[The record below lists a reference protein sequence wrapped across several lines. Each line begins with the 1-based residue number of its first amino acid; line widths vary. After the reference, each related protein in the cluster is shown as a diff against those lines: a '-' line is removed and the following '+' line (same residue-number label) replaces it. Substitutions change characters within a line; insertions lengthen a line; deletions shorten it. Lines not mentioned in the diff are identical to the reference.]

1 MSARER
7 ADAGAA
13 TSRGPSDGSRPVGH
27 VVVSLPSH
35 SMPARLLERHAS
47 HLPALE
53 HRALLDGLVTAHDPA
68 ARVIVVTSREPA
80 PEVLDHYA
88 RLARPD
94 DPDDARRR
102 VTCLVVPD
110 DGPRGIAAKLLDR
123 PDLLDRLRRQV
134 GATPAVM
141 EPWNVTDDELAVAQ
155 ALGIPVNGGPAELWP
170 LGFKSASRRL
180 FRECDV
186 AVPVGVEDVRSSDE
200 VAAAVR
206 TILRERPIVERVVV
220 KLDNSGA
227 GEGNLVIRVRDDEGR
242 PLPGHALVAALA
254 QLSPPA
260 FLRDLSL
267 GGVVEEMVSG
277 EVVGSPSAQVEIG
290 PDGRVVV
297 RSTHEQLLGGEDGQ
311 VFVGSRFPADVEHAA
326 EVATQAQAV
335 ARRLA
340 GRGAVGWLSVDFVV
354 VRGTGGRRLVAVDL
368 NLRKGGTSHSYAA
381 LRHLAPG
388 RYDAGSGRW
397 LADDG
402 GERHYRSGDDVE
414 VGRGVAAGRVI
425 AALEAAGL
433 AFDPVVRTGVV
444 LHMFPSLD
452 HRGTVGATA
461 IGRTADEAEH
471 LFAAASAVLR
481 PA

>member
-7 ADAGAA
+7 ADVAA
-13 TSRGPSDGSRPVGH
+13 APSPDPSDGSPCHDH

-68 ARVIVVTSREPA
+68 ARVVVVTSSEPA

-134 GATPAVM
+134 GATPAVI

-155 ALGIPVNGGPAELWP
+155 ALGVPLNGGPAELWP

-186 AVPVGVEDVRSSDE
+186 AVPVGVEAVRSSDE
-200 VAAAVR
+200 VAVAVR
-206 TILRERPIVERVVV
+206 TILRERPLVERVVV

-227 GEGNLVIRVRDDEGR
+227 GEGNLVLPVREDEGR
-242 PLPGHALVAALA
+242 PLPDEALVAALA
-254 QLSPPA
+254 RLSPPA

-267 GGVVEEMVSG
+267 GGVVEELVTG

-290 PDGRVVV
+290 RDGEVVV
-297 RSTHEQLLGGEDGQ
+297 RATHEQLLGGEDGQ
-311 VFVGSRFPADVEHAA
+311 VFIGSRFPADAAHAA
-326 EVATQAQAV
+326 EVATQAAAV

-340 GRGAVGWLSVDFVV
+340 ERGAVGWLSVDFVAA
-354 VRGTGGRRLVAVDL
+354 RGAGGRTLVAVDL

-388 RYDAGSGRW
+388 VYETQSGRW

-402 GERHYRSGDDVE
+402 GERHYRSSDDVE
-414 VGRGVAAGRVI
+414 VGRGVTAARVI

-433 AFDPVVRTGVV
+433 AFDPVARTGVV

-452 HRGTVGATA
+452 DRGTVGATA
-461 IGRTADEAEH
+461 IGRTAEEAER
-471 LFAAASAVLR
+471 LFDAASAALR
-481 PA
+481 TA

>member
-1 MSARER
+1 MSVPARP
-7 ADAGAA
+7 D
-13 TSRGPSDGSRPVGH
+13 GPPSGEH

-53 HRALLDGLVTAHDPA
+53 HRALLDGLLTAHDPA
-68 ARVIVVTSREPA
+68 ARVVVVTSSEPA

-134 GATPAVM
+134 GATPAVI
-141 EPWNVTDDELAVAQ
+141 EPWNVTVDEVAVAQ
-155 ALGIPVNGGPAELWP
+155 ALGVPLNGGPAELWP

-180 FRECDV
+180 FREAGV
-186 AVPVGVEDVRSSDE
+186 PVPVGVEDVRGLDE

-206 TILRERPIVERVVV
+206 AILREAPQLERVVV

-227 GEGNLVIRVRDDEGR
+227 GEGNLVLTVRDDEGR
-242 PLPGHALVAALA
+242 PMPDDALVAALTRLA
-254 QLSPPA
+254 PA
-260 FLRDLSL
+260 TFLRDLSL
-267 GGVVEEMVSG
+267 GGVVEEMVTG
-277 EVVGSPSAQVEIG
+277 EVVSSPSAQVEITRHG
-290 PDGRVVV
+290 EVVV
-297 RSTHEQLLGGEDGQ
+297 RSTHEQLLGGLDGQ
-311 VFVGSRFPADVEHAA
+311 VFVGSRFPADAEDAA
-326 EVATQAQAV
+326 EVAGHAAAV

-340 GRGAVGWLSVDFVV
+340 ERGAVGWLSVDVAAA
-354 VRGTGGRRLVAVDL
+354 RGSFGRRLVAVDL
-368 NLRKGGTSHSYAA
+368 NLRKGGTSHSHAA

-388 RYDAGSGRW
+388 RYDAGAGRW
-397 LADDG
+397 RAVDG
-402 GERHYRSGDDVE
+402 GERHYRSSDDVE

-425 AALEAAGL
+425 DALETAGL
-433 AFDPVVRTGVV
+433 AFDPAARTGVV
-444 LHMFPSLD
+444 LHMFPSLED
-452 HRGTVGATA
+452 RGTVGATA
-461 IGRTADEAEH
+461 IGRTADEAER
-471 LFAAASAVLR
+471 LFDAASATLR
-481 PA
+481 RA